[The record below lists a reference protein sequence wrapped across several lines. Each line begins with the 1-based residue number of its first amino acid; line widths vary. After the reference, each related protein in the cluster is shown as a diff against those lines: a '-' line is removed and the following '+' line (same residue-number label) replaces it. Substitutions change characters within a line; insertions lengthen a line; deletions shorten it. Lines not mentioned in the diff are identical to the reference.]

1 MHAQPTFLRIW
12 QEAHGCHVDG
22 LMINV
27 ENTIISS
34 NGRIKVLG
42 VKIDDKLNFTE
53 HISDVCAKTGRQLN
67 ILQRL
72 KRFLTIKVKWPFI
85 NHL

>member
-1 MHAQPTFLRIW
+1 MQILS
-12 QEAHGCHVDG
+12 HGCDVDG
-22 LMINV
+22 FLINV

-34 NGRIKVLG
+34 TERMKVID

-53 HISDVCAKTGRQLN
+53 HISDVCTKAGRQLN

-72 KRFLTIKVKWPFI
+72 KRVLDC
-85 NHL
+85 

>member
-1 MHAQPTFLRIW
+1 MNWLKQNLLRANPEKFQSMMISS
-12 QEAHGCHVDG
+12 HGCDVDG
-22 LMINV
+22 LLINV

-34 NGRIKVLG
+34 TERMKVID

-53 HISDVCAKTGRQLN
+53 HISDVCTKAGRQLN

-72 KRFLTIKVKWPFI
+72 KKV
-85 NHL
+85 LDC